1 MYIPSLSPFEIRVKT
16 PSNWS
21 PRCLN
26 LPINI
31 SYPPSGY
38 ILLSFFFF
46 SIRYWLDLTPS
57 QMIWNTADTGWI
69 LTSIASFF
77 DPWVFGSC
85 IFIHN
90 LPQTDSEVIL
100 NVREKLMET
109 DSSAESM
116 PKPIFDSI
124 HRFHG
129 GYV

>member
-1 MYIPSLSPFEIRVKT
+1 
-16 PSNWS
+16 
-21 PRCLN
+21 
-26 LPINI
+26 
-31 SYPPSGY
+31 
-38 ILLSFFFF
+38 
-46 SIRYWLDLTPS
+46 
-57 QMIWNTADTGWI
+57 MIWNTADTGWI

-109 DSSAESM
+109 YSSAESM